1 MNPSVKRA
9 CQLIKKSN
17 LPRLH
22 KFYTVTHIHG
32 EEVNVLCNIGGI
44 MKAQEEVL
52 IRFYNF
58 ENKEFEYEKFAIFAN
73 QLCQRFTFTTLNDI
87 AAATEILNLNE
98 YGFLLP
104 VENKMTASHID
115 RQRFNPIKMQII
127 NHLLS
132 LNPVNIRS
140 SGLNIDLLNKILRH
154 LSMYQ
159 DRDNLIHIYPYK
171 IDAREPALFTEQNAY
186 PHGCLNFSDNY
197 RLFGFIRNWQGP
209 NGETEEILNHFIK
222 A

>member
-9 CQLIKKSN
+9 CQLIKKNN

-32 EEVNVLCNIGGI
+32 EEVSVLCNIGGI

-58 ENKEFEYEKFAIFAN
+58 ENKEFEYEKFAVFAN
-73 QLCQRFTFTTLNDI
+73 QLCQKFTFTTLNDI
-87 AAATEILNLNE
+87 AAAIEILNLNE

-104 VENKMTASHID
+104 VENKVTALHID
-115 RQRFNPIKMQII
+115 KQRFNPIKMQII
-127 NHLLS
+127 NHILAMDTTT
-132 LNPVNIRS
+132 IRITN
-140 SGLNIDLLNKILRH
+140 LNIEILNKILRY
-154 LSMYQ
+154 LNLYQ
-159 DRDNLIHIYPYK
+159 DRHNIINVYEYRIDTRK
-171 IDAREPALFTEQNAY
+171 IPLFTEQNDF
-186 PHGCLNFSDNY
+186 PHGYLNLCDNH
-197 RLFGFIRNWQGP
+197 RLFSFISNWQGP
-209 NGETEEILNHFIK
+209 DGEKEDIFNHFIK